1 MIKGVGKWRVSLTLK
16 VAQNAAASFSKYY
29 FLLST
34 PFLPRNIMHC
44 HFSLER
50 KSGLINE
57 AFDLAQCR
65 SRFLDSLVAVSTME
79 AFFFLLQKF

>member
-1 MIKGVGKWRVSLTLK
+1 MWVIDTKEEDVRRYRNKGLLMIKGVGKWRVSLILK

-44 HFSLER
+44 HLRFRSNVSL
-50 KSGLINE
+50 
-57 AFDLAQCR
+57 A
-65 SRFLDSLVAVSTME
+65 
-79 AFFFLLQKF
+79 